1 MSEICYNLE
10 SGQYL
15 SSLELEIDRDVTT
28 LLIAPTG
35 VGKTTFTMEDLSKQ
49 YKTILMIVPT
59 QAKVQELQN
68 AYSESKHG
76 QKYKF
81 FYADYSPNNSLE
93 KFKGVIVATYD
104 KFEKIR
110 ELLPKNK
117 LEDTLL
123 VIDECHKLYS
133 SGSFRDEALMP
144 IIKVMHDK
152 SFPSILL
159 LTATFTPELFSQL
172 EVEINHTVHVKQSN
186 PISRQIELR
195 YLSKGD
201 QYTYIQFIIDRLTAV
216 KKDKAD
222 NRKKTIIVRLNS
234 REKCEKSALFFETQY
249 KCKCLVVHSK
259 NKDDIQVDKMFKQ
272 QKISNVIDI
281 VFTTSIMDEAVNLN
295 NDEVELDSMIL
306 VGKQAH
312 PEEVVQFLGR
322 LRQASIPCFILM
334 HTPIKRGKESVQKM
348 HEKHLRSLENYLS
361 RVSQVAELTSG
372 LIDDISISFDED
384 IKKMNIYEKI
394 KRLNETFK
402 DLFDCKLF
410 IVCDGKAQRNYASLV
425 ANSYRR
431 DSAKCYQEFKYLKW
445 RIKQLLP
452 SCNVRD
458 FEDASTVTSS
468 QIELFFHEQQE
479 LSDKAYQE
487 CIEDAL
493 YIFLRS
499 SNDPTFEDIKDRAED
514 LIKKVKDD
522 EDFLLNRAYK
532 YKVKHAKETANVLAH
547 IIRLACHISN
557 ISDIKSILQKKEYER
572 VIAVGNAY
580 ASNLFVIEMTKKI
593 VSSHKKNLGGTHK
606 ITPSRAQ
613 SLLIQSIKSVQK
625 NSHIP
630 MKTIIKQKL
639 IQGLQYDYERGDIN
653 VTETKALNY
662 IAKYFYVE
670 DKNRKQA
677 AKRYLNVLGVGVGGY
692 DYVSLSK
699 YSLLDEATVATI
711 HIKGCEYD
719 NYTGSVIV
727 NSEKNERKQKK
738 MLTALYEDL
747 DPVA

>member
-1 MSEICYNLE
+1 MSKINHTLQA
-10 SGQYL
+10 GQYL
-15 SSLELEIDRDVTT
+15 SSLNLKISSNSIS

-68 AYSESKHG
+68 AYSETRNG

-81 FYADYSPNNSLE
+81 FYADHAPDKSIE

-104 KFEKIR
+104 KFEQIR
-110 ELLPKNK
+110 DVIPKKN
-117 LEDTLL
+117 LEETLL

-144 IIKVMHDK
+144 IIKAMHNQY
-152 SFPSILL
+152 FPNILL

-172 EVEINHTVHVKQSN
+172 EIELNNTVHVEQNN
-186 PISRQIELR
+186 PISRKIELR

-201 QYTYIQFIIDRLTAV
+201 QYTYIQFIIDRLMAV
-216 KKDKAD
+216 RNVTAD

-234 REKCEKSALFFETQY
+234 REKCEKSALFFEKEY
-249 KCKCLVVHSK
+249 KCRCLVVHSK
-259 NKDDIQVDKMFKQ
+259 NKEAHLVNKMFKQ
-272 QKISNVIDI
+272 QKISNDIDI

-295 NDEVELDSMIL
+295 NEEVELDSMIL

-334 HTPIKRGKESVQKM
+334 HTSIGRGKEPIDKM
-348 HEKHLRSLENYLS
+348 HKKHLGNLESYLK

-372 LIDDISISFDED
+372 LIDDIHISFDEGV
-384 IKKMNIYEKI
+384 KKMNIYEKT

-425 ANSYRR
+425 ASSYRR
-431 DSAKCYQEFKYLKW
+431 DSAKCYQEISYLKW
-445 RIKQLLP
+445 RIQQLLP
-452 SCNVRD
+452 SCKIYY
-458 FEDASTVTSS
+458 FEDKSTVTSS
-468 QIELFFHEQQE
+468 EIESFLNEQKE
-479 LSDKAYQE
+479 LSDKVYQE
-487 CIEDAL
+487 SIEDAL

-499 SNDPTFEDIKDRAED
+499 SNDPQFKSLKECAGFFIEGLKKDE
-514 LIKKVKDD
+514 
-522 EDFLLNRAYK
+522 EFLLEHVYK
-532 YKVKHAKETANVLAH
+532 YKVKYSQETANVLGQ

-557 ISDIKSILQKKEYER
+557 LADIKSILQKKEYEV
-572 VIAVGNAY
+572 VIAAGNAY
-580 ASNLFVIEMTKKI
+580 ASNLFVKVMSQRIAST
-593 VSSHKKNLGGTHK
+593 HKKNLGGKHK
-606 ITPSRAQ
+606 ITPAKAQ
-613 SLLIQSIKSVQK
+613 SLLIQAIKSVQK
-625 NSHIP
+625 NSQIP
-630 MKTIIKQKL
+630 MRTIVKQRLIK
-639 IQGLQYDYERGDIN
+639 GLQYDYETGDIN

-670 DKNRKQA
+670 DKNKKQS
-677 AKRYLNVLGVGVGGY
+677 AKRYLNVLGVGIGGY
-692 DYVSLSK
+692 DYLCLAN
-699 YSLLDEATVATI
+699 YSLVEVREATI
-711 HIKGCEYD
+711 HIREYEYD
-719 NYTGSVIV
+719 NYTGRVKV
-727 NSEKNERKQKK
+727 NLEEKERKRQE
-738 MLTALYEDL
+738 MIASLCED
-747 DPVA
+747 